1 MLILKTNTKKNIQNF
16 KYLQIE
22 NKMSKNILLIHH
34 SVTKTYSDKINTY
47 FDKLVLEN
55 TKFKLISIDEKSMQ
69 EKVSVLSKL
78 ILNCD
83 VILILVS
90 LEFQKN
96 KALMEMVNYAKDTKA
111 ILYSLNFSLT
121 YPFF

>member
-22 NKMSKNILLIHH
+22 NKISKNILLIHH

-55 TKFKLISIDEKSMQ
+55 TKFKLISID
-69 EKVSVLSKL
+69 
-78 ILNCD
+78 LNANIIFC
-83 VILILVS
+83 
-90 LEFQKN
+90 
-96 KALMEMVNYAKDTKA
+96 
-111 ILYSLNFSLT
+111 
-121 YPFF
+121 